1 VQEKLHGSSFFL
13 DVMTVE
19 GEMSPVTMTILV
31 LCLYLLFYRFY
42 ARGFLGRKIF
52 ELDGDAVTPAHE
64 LRDDVDY
71 IPTNKYILFGHHYA
85 SIAGLAPM
93 LGPAIAVIWGW
104 VPALCWVVFG
114 TLMIGAVHDF
124 SALVLSSRY
133 KGQSVGTIA
142 YDVISPRTRLLFLL
156 VIFFLVALAM
166 GVFVLVISGLFAA
179 PDLINIPATS
189 HPEAVFPTYSL
200 MLIAMVIGFLV
211 HKRNMPV
218 WPLISVGFVLML
230 LFTWWGL
237 DHPITGF
244 NKDFWIWS
252 LLIYAFAASVLPVW
266 LLLQPR
272 DFLNSLLLYLAL
284 FAMLIGFFTLS
295 PDWAAPA
302 FNPNPVGAPP
312 MLPFLFI
319 VIACGAVSG
328 FHGLVASGTTSKQL
342 NKETDAPFIGYGGM
356 IGESLLALLAVLAT
370 TAGAFANRSE
380 WEAFYGSWD
389 KAVGLHQKLGV
400 FIQGNAHFIE
410 QLGVPYD
417 FAAAFI
423 SVVVVGFAM
432 TSVDTG
438 ARLLRFNIQEIG
450 NTIGVK
456 MFGNRYLATFLA
468 VSAIGFFAFFKMD
481 GKPAG
486 LFLWTLFGTTNQIL
500 AGLTLLTV
508 TIYLYRKRKPI
519 IYTLLPML
527 LVLGATISGM
537 IMGIAGAIGKEQWT
551 VAIVG
556 GVIFLLATWVLVEA
570 LLVVRK
576 VQVERR
582 QNSGDR
588 ESST

>member
-1 VQEKLHGSSFFL
+1 
-13 DVMTVE
+13 MT
-19 GEMSPVTMTILV
+19 PVTMAILI
-31 LCLYLLFYRFY
+31 LCLYLVFYRFY
-42 ARGFLGRKIF
+42 ARGFLGRRVF
-52 ELDGDAVTPAHE
+52 ELDDTVPTPAHE
-64 LRDDVDY
+64 LRDGIDY
-71 IPTNKYILFGHHYA
+71 VPSNKYMLFGHHFA

-114 TLMIGAVHDF
+114 TLLIGAVHDF
-124 SALVLSSRY
+124 SALVLSARHR
-133 KGQSVGTIA
+133 GQSVGTIA
-142 YDVISPRTRLLFLL
+142 RDVISPRTRLLFLL

-179 PDLINIPATS
+179 PDAANIPATS

-200 MLIAMVIGFLV
+200 MLIAMVIGFFV
-211 HKRNMPV
+211 YKRNMPV
-218 WPLISVGFVLML
+218 WPMISIGFVLML
-230 LFTWWGL
+230 AFTWWGL
-237 DHPITGF
+237 SRPVTGF
-244 NKDFWIWS
+244 DKDFWIWS
-252 LLIYAFAASVLPVW
+252 LLIYAFVASVLPVW

-284 FAMLIGFFTLS
+284 FAMLIGFFILS

-302 FNPNPVGAPP
+302 INPNPVGAPP

-342 NKETDAPFIGYGGM
+342 DRESDAPFVGYGGM

-370 TAGAFANRSE
+370 TAGAFANRAD

-400 FIQGNAHFIE
+400 FIQGNANFIT

-438 ARLLRFNIQEIG
+438 ARLLRFNVQEIG
-450 NTIGVK
+450 HTLGVNIL
-456 MFGNRYLATFLA
+456 GNRYLATFIA
-468 VSAIGFFAFFKMD
+468 VFAIGFFAFFEVE

-508 TIYLYRKRKPI
+508 TIYLYRKKKPI
-519 IYTLLPML
+519 LYTLLPML
-527 LVLGATISGM
+527 LVLSTT
-537 IMGIAGAIGKEQWT
+537 IAGMVMGVFDAVGKGQWA

-556 GVIFLLATWVLVEA
+556 AAIFLLAMWVLVEA

-576 VQVERR
+576 VKADKRLAAA
-582 QNSGDR
+582 DR
-588 ESST
+588 GIA

>member
-1 VQEKLHGSSFFL
+1 
-13 DVMTVE
+13 M
-19 GEMSPVTMTILV
+19 
-31 LCLYLLFYRFY
+31 
-42 ARGFLGRKIF
+42 
-52 ELDGDAVTPAHE
+52 
-64 LRDDVDY
+64 RDNVDY
-71 IPTNKYILFGHHYA
+71 VPTNKYILFGHHFA

-104 VPALCWVVFG
+104 LPAMCWVVLG
-114 TLMIGAVHDF
+114 TLLVGAVHDF
-124 SALVLSSRY
+124 SALVLSIRH

-142 YDVISPRTRLLFLL
+142 HEVISPRTRLLFLL
-156 VIFFLVALAM
+156 LIFFLVALAM

-179 PDLINIPATS
+179 PDVANIPATA

-200 MLIAMVIGFLV
+200 MLIAMVIGYLV
-211 HKRNMPV
+211 HKKNAPM
-218 WPLISVGFVLML
+218 WPMIAVGFVLML
-230 LFTWWGL
+230 ITTYIGL
-237 DHPITGF
+237 DMPITGF
-244 NKDFWIWS
+244 AASDWTWT
-252 LLIYAFAASVLPVW
+252 LLIYAFVASVLPVW

-284 FAMLIGFFTLS
+284 FGMLAGFFLLS

-342 NKETDAPFIGYGGM
+342 DKESDAPLIGYGGM
-356 IGESLLALLAVLAT
+356 VGESLLALLAVLAT
-370 TAGAFANRSE
+370 TAGAFSSRAD

-400 FIQGNAHFIE
+400 FIQGNANFIH
-410 QLGVPYD
+410 QLGIPLDY
-417 FAAAFI
+417 AAAFI

-438 ARLLRFNIQEIG
+438 ARLLRFNLEEIG
-450 NTIGVK
+450 KTINVK
-456 MFGNRYLATFLA
+456 VLGNRYFATFLA
-468 VSAIGFFAFFKMD
+468 VSAIGFFAFFKVG

-508 TIYLYRKRKPI
+508 SIYLYRKRKPI
-519 IYTLLPML
+519 LYTMLPML

-537 IMGIAGAIGKEQWT
+537 VMGIVKAVDKEQWA
-551 VAIVG
+551 VASVG
-556 GVIFLLATWVLVEA
+556 AVIFLLAGWVLFEA
-570 LLVVRK
+570 ILVVK
-576 VQVERR
+576 KLKTERA
-582 QNSGDR
+582 QAEGVP
-588 ESST
+588 

>member
-1 VQEKLHGSSFFL
+1 
-13 DVMTVE
+13 
-19 GEMSPVTMTILV
+19 MSPMVMAILV
-31 LCLYLLFYRFY
+31 LSLYILFFRFY
-42 ARGFLGRKIF
+42 AKGLLAHRVFGLS
-52 ELDGDAVTPAHE
+52 DAEPTPAHL

-71 IPTNKYILFGHHYA
+71 VPTNKYILFGHHFA

-114 TLMIGAVHDF
+114 TLLIGAVHDF
-124 SALVLSSRY
+124 SALMLSSRFRG
-133 KGQSVGTIA
+133 KSVGTISSE
-142 YDVISPRTRLLFLL
+142 VIGPRTRLLFLL

-179 PDLINIPATS
+179 PDAASIPATA
-189 HPEAVFPTYSL
+189 HPEAVFPTYAL
-200 MLIAMVIGFLV
+200 MLIAMLIGFLV
-211 HKRNMPV
+211 YKKNLPV
-218 WPLISVGFVLML
+218 WPLIAVGFVLML
-230 LFTWWGL
+230 LTTWAGL
-237 DHPITGF
+237 DMPVTGISASV
-244 NKDFWIWS
+244 WTWS
-252 LLIYAFAASVLPVW
+252 LLAYAFAASVLPVW

-284 FAMLIGFFTLS
+284 FSMLLGFFMLD
-295 PDWAAPA
+295 PDWVAPA
-302 FNPNPVGAPP
+302 INPEPVGAPP

-328 FHGLVASGTTSKQL
+328 FHGLVASGTTAKQL
-342 NKETDAPFIGYGGM
+342 NRESDAPFVGYVGM

-370 TAGAFANRSE
+370 TAGAFASRAD
-380 WEAFYGSWD
+380 WEGFYGSWE
-389 KAVGLHQKLGV
+389 KANGLHQKLGV
-400 FIQGNAHFIE
+400 FIQGNANFIT

-438 ARLLRFNIQEIG
+438 ARLLRFNLEEIG
-450 NTIGVK
+450 QTIGVK
-456 MFGNRYLATFLA
+456 AMENRYLATFLA
-468 VSAIGFFAFFKMD
+468 VAAIGFFAFFKVD

-508 TIYLYRKRKPI
+508 TIYLYRKKKPVL
-519 IYTLLPML
+519 YTLLPML
-527 LVLGATISGM
+527 AVLLTTITGM
-537 IMGIAGAIGKEQWT
+537 VMGIIGAVDKEQWT

-556 GVIFLLATWVLVEA
+556 SVIFLLAAWVLIEA
-570 LLVVRK
+570 SMAVAGM
-576 VQVERR
+576 RR
-582 QNSGDR
+582 SLQTDADQ
-588 ESST
+588 

>member
-1 VQEKLHGSSFFL
+1 
-13 DVMTVE
+13 MT
-19 GEMSPVTMTILV
+19 PVTMAITV
-31 LCLYLLFYRFY
+31 LCLYLVFYRFY
-42 ARGFLGRKIF
+42 AKGFLASRIF
-52 ELDGDAVTPAHE
+52 DLDPKAITPAHS
-64 LRDDVDY
+64 LNDGIDY
-71 IPTNKYILFGHHYA
+71 VPSNKYILFGHHYA

-114 TLMIGAVHDF
+114 TLLVGAVHDF
-124 SALVLSSRY
+124 SALVLSIRH

-142 YDVISPRTRLLFLL
+142 RDVISPRTRLLFLL

-179 PDLINIPATS
+179 PSDGPIPKTA

-211 HKRNMPV
+211 YKKNMPV
-218 WPLISVGFVLML
+218 WPLIGAGFVLML
-230 LFTWWGL
+230 LTTWWGL
-237 DHPITGF
+237 GMPITGISAST
-244 NKDFWIWS
+244 WTWS
-252 LLIYAFAASVLPVW
+252 LLIYAFIASVLPVW

-284 FAMLIGFFTLS
+284 FSMLAGFFLLS

-302 FNPNPVGAPP
+302 INPNPVGAPP

-342 NKETDAPFIGYGGM
+342 NKETDAPFVGYVGM

-370 TAGAFANRSE
+370 TAGAFATRAD
-380 WEAFYGSWD
+380 WESFYGSWD

-400 FIQGNAHFIE
+400 FIQGNANFIH

-450 NTIGVK
+450 ETIGFHTLK
-456 MFGNRYLATFLA
+456 NRYIATGLA
-468 VSAIGFFAFFKMD
+468 VSAIGFFAFFEMD

-500 AGLTLLTV
+500 AGLTLLTI
-508 TIYLYRKRKPI
+508 TIYLYRKKKPVL
-519 IYTLLPML
+519 YTMLPML
-527 LVLGATISGM
+527 LVLGATVSGM
-537 IMGIAGAIGKEQWT
+537 LMGIFKAVGQQQWT
-551 VAIVG
+551 VAAVG
-556 GVIFLLATWVLVEA
+556 ASIFLLAAWVLVEA
-570 LLVVRK
+570 LLVVRNIHK
-576 VQVERR
+576 DKTQC
-582 QNSGDR
+582 
-588 ESST
+588 

>member
-1 VQEKLHGSSFFL
+1 MA
-13 DVMTVE
+13 VM
-19 GEMSPVTMTILV
+19 V
-31 LCLYLLFYRFY
+31 LCIYLIFYRFY
-42 ARGFLGRKIF
+42 AKGFLAKKIF
-52 ELDGDAVTPAHE
+52 SLDDKNKTPAHTM
-64 LRDDVDY
+64 RDDVDY
-71 IPTNKYILFGHHYA
+71 VPTNKYILFGHHYA

-114 TLMIGAVHDF
+114 TLLVGAVHDF
-124 SALVLSSRY
+124 SALVLSIRH
-133 KGQSVGTIA
+133 KGQSVGSIA
-142 YDVISPRTRLLFLL
+142 HDVISPRTRLLFLL

-179 PDLINIPATS
+179 PDLANIPATA

-211 HKRNMPV
+211 HKKNAPM
-218 WPLISVGFVLML
+218 WPMIAVGFVLML
-230 LFTWWGL
+230 ITTYIGL
-237 DHPITGF
+237 EMPITGF
-244 NKDFWIWS
+244 TAGDWTWT
-252 LLIYAFAASVLPVW
+252 LLIYAFVASVLPVW

-284 FAMLIGFFTLS
+284 FGMLLGFFILA

-302 FNPNPVGAPP
+302 INPNPVGAPP
-312 MLPFLFI
+312 LMPFLFI

-342 NKETDAPFIGYGGM
+342 DKESDAPLIGYGGM

-370 TAGAFANRSE
+370 TAGAFSSRAD

-389 KAVGLHQKLGV
+389 KAVGLHQKLGI
-400 FIQGNAHFIE
+400 FIQGNANFIH
-410 QLGVPYD
+410 QLGVPLDY
-417 FAAAFI
+417 AAVFI

-438 ARLLRFNIQEIG
+438 ARLLRFNLEEIG
-450 NTIGVK
+450 QTINVK
-456 MFGNRYLATFLA
+456 ALGNRYFSTFLA
-468 VSAIGFFAFFKMD
+468 VFAIGFFAFFTVEE
-481 GKPAG
+481 KPAG

-519 IYTLLPML
+519 LYTMLPML

-537 IMGIAGAIGKEQWT
+537 VMGIFSAVEKEQWA
-551 VAIVG
+551 VSVVG
-556 GVIFLLATWVLVEA
+556 SVIFLLAGWVLVEA
-570 LLVVRK
+570 LLVVK
-576 VQVERR
+576 KLKAERAEE
-582 QNSGDR
+582 DVA
-588 ESST
+588 T

>member
-1 VQEKLHGSSFFL
+1 
-13 DVMTVE
+13 
-19 GEMSPVTMTILV
+19 MSPVVMAITV
-31 LCLYLLFYRFY
+31 LCLYILFYRLY
-42 ARGFLGRKIF
+42 AKSILSRKIF
-52 ELDGDAVTPAHE
+52 ELDESVATPAHVM
-64 LRDDVDY
+64 RDDVDY
-71 IPTNKYILFGHHYA
+71 VPTNKYILFGHHYA

-114 TLMIGAVHDF
+114 TLLVGAVHDF
-124 SALVLSSRY
+124 SALVLSIRHQ
-133 KGQSVGTIA
+133 GQSVGSIA
-142 YDVISPRTRLLFLL
+142 RDVISPRTRLLFLL

-179 PDLINIPATS
+179 PDAANIPATA

-211 HKRNMPV
+211 YKKNLPM
-218 WPLISVGFVLML
+218 WPMIALGFVLML
-230 LFTWWGL
+230 ITTRIGL
-237 DHPITGF
+237 DMPITGF
-244 NKDFWIWS
+244 AARDWTWT
-252 LLIYAFAASVLPVW
+252 LLAYAFIASVLPVW

-272 DFLNSLLLYLAL
+272 DFLNSLLLYLAV
-284 FAMLIGFFTLS
+284 FSMLIGFFLLS

-302 FNPNPVGAPP
+302 INANPEGAPP

-342 NKETDAPFIGYGGM
+342 NRETDAPFVGYVGM
-356 IGESLLALLAVLAT
+356 IGESLLALMAVLAT
-370 TAGAFANRSE
+370 TAGAFSSRAD
-380 WEAFYGSWD
+380 WETFYGSWD

-400 FIQGNAHFIE
+400 FIQGNANFIH
-410 QLGVPYD
+410 QLGVPLDY
-417 FAAAFI
+417 AAAFI

-438 ARLLRFNIQEIG
+438 ARLLRFNLEEIG
-450 NTIGVK
+450 DTIGLKVLK
-456 MFGNRYLATFLA
+456 NRYLATLLA
-468 VSAIGFFAFFKMD
+468 VTSIGFFAFFEVD

-508 TIYLYRKRKPI
+508 TIYLYRKKKPVL
-519 IYTLLPML
+519 YTMLPML

-537 IMGIAGAIGKEQWT
+537 VMGIFKAVGKEQWAVAT
-551 VAIVG
+551 VG
-556 GVIFLLATWVLVEA
+556 TVIFLLASWVLIEA
-570 LLVVRK
+570 LLVVKKLRH
-576 VQVERR
+576 ERNID
-582 QNSGDR
+582 QATG
-588 ESST
+588 

>member
-1 VQEKLHGSSFFL
+1 
-13 DVMTVE
+13 MT
-19 GEMSPVTMTILV
+19 PVTMAILV

-42 ARGFLGRKIF
+42 AKGILAVRVFALR
-52 ELDGDAVTPAHE
+52 DDAPVPAHT

-71 IPTNKYILFGHHYA
+71 VPANKYILFGHHYA

-114 TLMIGAVHDF
+114 TLLIGAVHDF
-124 SALVLSSRY
+124 SALVLSVRHQG
-133 KGQSVGTIA
+133 KSVGTIA
-142 YDVISPRTRLLFLL
+142 RDVISPRTRLLFLL

-179 PDLINIPATS
+179 PDAAHIPKTA
-189 HPEAVFPTYSL
+189 HPEAVFPTYAL
-200 MLIAMVIGFLV
+200 MLIAMVIGYLV
-211 HKRNMPV
+211 YKRNMPV
-218 WPLISVGFVLML
+218 WPLIAVGFVLML
-230 LFTWWGL
+230 LTTWLGL
-237 DHPITGF
+237 GMPITGF
-244 NKDFWIWS
+244 GAETWTWT
-252 LLIYAFAASVLPVW
+252 LLIYAFAASILPVW

-284 FAMLIGFFTLS
+284 FSMLIGFFMLD

-302 FNPNPVGAPP
+302 INPHPVGAPP
-312 MLPFLFI
+312 LLPFLFI

-342 NKETDAPFIGYGGM
+342 DREADAPFVGYVGM

-370 TAGAFANRSE
+370 TAGAFASRAD
-380 WEAFYGSWD
+380 WEAFYGSWE

-400 FIQGNAHFIE
+400 FIQGNANFIH
-410 QLGVPYD
+410 QLGVPVDY
-417 FAAAFI
+417 AAAFI

-438 ARLLRFNIQEIG
+438 ARLLRFNIEEIG

-456 MFGNRYLATFLA
+456 VLGNRYLATFLA
-468 VSAIGFFAFFKMD
+468 VAAIGFFAFFKVD
-481 GKPAG
+481 GRPAG

-508 TIYLYRKRKPI
+508 TIYLYRHRKPLL
-519 IYTLLPML
+519 YTLLPML
-527 LVLGATISGM
+527 LVLGATIAGM
-537 IMGIAGAIGKEQWT
+537 VMGVVEAVGKEQWL
-551 VAIVG
+551 VAGVG
-556 GVIFLLATWVLVEA
+556 SAIFLLAVWVLVEGA
-570 LLVVRK
+570 LAARNVHR
-576 VQVERR
+576 ER
-582 QNSGDR
+582 QKTG
-588 ESST
+588 

>member
-1 VQEKLHGSSFFL
+1 
-13 DVMTVE
+13 
-19 GEMSPVTMTILV
+19 MSPVVMAITV
-31 LCLYLLFYRFY
+31 LCFYMLFYRFY
-42 ARGFLGRKIF
+42 AKGFLAKKIF
-52 ELDGDAVTPAHE
+52 DLDDGNLTPAHTM
-64 LRDDVDY
+64 RDDVDY
-71 IPTNKYILFGHHYA
+71 IPTNKYVLFGHHFA

-114 TLMIGAVHDF
+114 TLLVGAVHDF
-124 SALVLSSRY
+124 SALVLSIRH

-142 YDVISPRTRLLFLL
+142 SDVISPRTRLLFLL

-179 PDLINIPATS
+179 PDAANIPATA

-200 MLIAMVIGFLV
+200 MLIAMFIGFLV
-211 HKRNMPV
+211 YKKNMPL
-218 WPLISVGFVLML
+218 WPMIGVGFVLML
-230 LFTWWGL
+230 ITTRIGL
-237 DHPITGF
+237 DMPVTGF
-244 NKDFWIWS
+244 SAGDWTWS
-252 LLIYAFAASVLPVW
+252 LLIYAFIASVLPVW

-284 FAMLIGFFTLS
+284 FSMLAGFFILS
-295 PDWAAPA
+295 PDWVAPA
-302 FNPNPVGAPP
+302 VNPHPVGAPP

-342 NKETDAPFIGYGGM
+342 SRESDAPFVGYVGM
-356 IGESLLALLAVLAT
+356 VGESLLALLAVLAT
-370 TAGAFANRSE
+370 TAGAFATRAD
-380 WEAFYGSWD
+380 WESFYGSWD
-389 KAVGLHQKLGV
+389 KAAGLHQKLGI
-400 FIQGNAHFIE
+400 FIQGNANFIH
-410 QLGVPYD
+410 QLGVPLDY
-417 FAAAFI
+417 AAAFI

-438 ARLLRFNIQEIG
+438 ARLLRFNLEEIG
-450 NTIGVK
+450 ATLGIK
-456 MFGNRYLATFLA
+456 ILGNRYIATALA
-468 VSAIGFFAFFKMD
+468 VTAIGFFAFFKMD

-508 TIYLYRKRKPI
+508 TIYLYRKKKPI
-519 IYTLLPML
+519 LYTLLPML

-537 IMGIAGAIGKEQWT
+537 VMGIIKAVGKEQWA

-556 GVIFLLATWVLVEA
+556 SVIFLLAGWVLIEA
-570 LLVVRK
+570 LIVVKK
-576 VQVERR
+576 VRA
-582 QNSGDR
+582 DR
-588 ESST
+588 IREEQPEVS

>member
-1 VQEKLHGSSFFL
+1 
-13 DVMTVE
+13 
-19 GEMSPVTMTILV
+19 MSPVVMAITV
-31 LCLYLLFYRFY
+31 LCFYMLFYRFY
-42 ARGFLGRKIF
+42 AKGFLAKKIF
-52 ELDGDAVTPAHE
+52 ELDDSAPTPAHTM
-64 LRDDVDY
+64 RDDVDY
-71 IPTNKYILFGHHYA
+71 IPTNKYVLFGHHFA

-114 TLMIGAVHDF
+114 TLLVGAVHDF
-124 SALVLSSRY
+124 SALVLSIRH

-142 YDVISPRTRLLFLL
+142 HDVISPRTRLLFLL

-179 PDLINIPATS
+179 PDAANIPATA

-211 HKRNMPV
+211 YKKNMPL
-218 WPLISVGFVLML
+218 WPMIGVGFVLML
-230 LFTWWGL
+230 ITTRIGL
-237 DHPITGF
+237 DMPVTGF
-244 NKDFWIWS
+244 SAGDWTWS
-252 LLIYAFAASVLPVW
+252 LLIYAFIASVLPVW

-284 FAMLIGFFTLS
+284 FSMLAGFFILS
-295 PDWAAPA
+295 PDWVAPA
-302 FNPNPVGAPP
+302 INPNPVGAPP

-342 NKETDAPFIGYGGM
+342 SRESDAPFVGYVGM
-356 IGESLLALLAVLAT
+356 VGESLLALLAVLAT
-370 TAGAFANRSE
+370 TAGAFATRAD
-380 WEAFYGSWD
+380 WESFYGSWE
-389 KAVGLHQKLGV
+389 KAAGLHQKLGV
-400 FIQGNAHFIE
+400 FIQGNANFIH
-410 QLGVPYD
+410 QLGIPLDY
-417 FAAAFI
+417 AAAFI

-438 ARLLRFNIQEIG
+438 ARLLRFNLEEIG
-450 NTIGVK
+450 ETIGLK
-456 MFGNRYLATFLA
+456 ILGNRYIATALA
-468 VSAIGFFAFFKMD
+468 VAAIGFFAFFKMD

-508 TIYLYRKRKPI
+508 TIYLYRKKKPI
-519 IYTLLPML
+519 LYTLLPML

-537 IMGIAGAIGKEQWT
+537 VMGIIKAIGNGQWT
-551 VAIVG
+551 VAAVG
-556 GVIFLLATWVLVEA
+556 AIIFTLAGWVLIEA
-570 LLVVRK
+570 LIVVKTVRA
-576 VQVERR
+576 ERNQAQTVR
-582 QNSGDR
+582 
-588 ESST
+588 

>member
-1 VQEKLHGSSFFL
+1 
-13 DVMTVE
+13 MT
-19 GEMSPVTMTILV
+19 PVSITILV
-31 LCLYLLFYRFY
+31 LCLYLVFYRFY
-42 ARGFLGRKIF
+42 AKTFLSTKIF
-52 ELDGDAVTPAHE
+52 NLDDSTVTPAHS
-64 LRDDVDY
+64 LNDGVDY
-71 IPTNKYILFGHHYA
+71 VPSNKYILFGHHFA

-114 TLMIGAVHDF
+114 TLLIGAVHDF
-124 SALVLSSRY
+124 SALVLSIRH

-142 YDVISPRTRLLFLL
+142 RDVIAPRTRLLFLL

-179 PDLINIPATS
+179 PDAANIPKTA

-211 HKRNMPV
+211 YKKNMPV
-218 WPLISVGFVLML
+218 WPLIGTGFVLML
-230 LFTWWGL
+230 VTTWWGL
-237 DHPITGF
+237 GMPITGVSA
-244 NKDFWIWS
+244 NTWTWS
-252 LLIYAFAASVLPVW
+252 LLIYAFLASVLPVW

-284 FAMLIGFFTLS
+284 FSMLAGFFVLS
-295 PDWAAPA
+295 PDWVAPA
-302 FNPNPVGAPP
+302 INPNPIGAPP

-328 FHGLVASGTTSKQL
+328 FHGLVASGTSSKQL
-342 NKETDAPFIGYGGM
+342 NKETDAPFVGYVGM

-370 TAGAFANRSE
+370 TAGAFTSRAE
-380 WEAFYGSWD
+380 WENFYGSWD

-400 FIQGNAHFIE
+400 FIQGNANFIH
-410 QLGVPYD
+410 QLGVPLD

-450 NTIGVK
+450 ETIGVRALD
-456 MFGNRYLATFLA
+456 NRYVATFLA
-468 VSAIGFFAFFKMD
+468 VAAIGFFAFFKMD

-486 LFLWTLFGTTNQIL
+486 LFLWTLFGTTNQVL

-508 TIYLYRKRKPI
+508 TIYLYRKKKPV
-519 IYTLLPML
+519 IYTMLPMF
-527 LVLGATISGM
+527 LVLGATIAGM
-537 IMGIAGAIGKEQWT
+537 LMGISKAIGDEQWT
-551 VAIVG
+551 VAAVG
-556 GVIFLLATWVLVEA
+556 GAIFLLASWVLVEA
-570 LLVVRK
+570 LIVVAK
-576 VQVERR
+576 VR
-582 QNSGDR
+582 Q
-588 ESST
+588 EHQKTT